1 MTGGLT
7 SYKTNYFPPMFQQ
20 PFMQSFIQ
28 PMPITKSTGLSI
40 PLESPLVFSPTPNY
54 FPGYNAQPQVNLTG
68 KPFGPQ
74 VIGMSNTIV
83 SPYGTQAVSSY
94 SPQVVNPYSSQVFNP
109 YSSQVVNPY
118 NYRMPI
124 IKYGSLVQGNPVS
137 IKLIYANNVFSI
149 IIPYAYY
156 RIIIEDIYSKAYKN
170 IDSTDQ
176 KIRVQIVSPSL
187 NTTIETTHANLQ
199 KIKNKYSEYSL

>member
-1 MTGGLT
+1 MSKKFYVVENKVDPMTGGLI

-20 PFMQSFIQ
+20 PFMQPFIQ

-54 FPGYNAQPQVNLTG
+54 FPGYGPQVNLTG
-68 KPFGPQ
+68 KPFGPE
-74 VIGMSNTIV
+74 VIGMSSSIF
-83 SPYGTQAVSSY
+83 SPLGTQVVSSY
-94 SPQVVNPYSSQVFNP
+94 PQQI
-109 YSSQVVNPY
+109 VNPY

-124 IKYGSLVQGNPVS
+124 IKYGPLTQGNPVS
-137 IKLIYANNVFSI
+137 IKLIYNGNIFSI
-149 IIPYAYY
+149 IVPYAYY

-170 IDSTDQ
+170 IDSTDP